1 MGQCRALAVLN
12 GQLQPG
18 MLMREGGKEAED
30 GGRQGIH
37 RKSLE
42 LPLNFVVK
50 LTLSV
55 QKHF

>member
-18 MLMREGGKEAED
+18 MLMREGGKEYT
-30 GGRQGIH
+30 GN
-37 RKSLE
+37 LWNF
-42 LPLNFVVK
+42 LLNFVVK